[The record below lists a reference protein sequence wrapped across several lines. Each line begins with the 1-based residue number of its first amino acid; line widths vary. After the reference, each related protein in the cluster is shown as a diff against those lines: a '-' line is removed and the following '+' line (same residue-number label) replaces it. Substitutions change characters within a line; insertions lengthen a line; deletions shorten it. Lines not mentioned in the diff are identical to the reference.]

1 MKQQHSYSE
10 QIKQRAIKPS
20 EGSWKKLSE
29 KLSANEHLQK
39 SKKWV
44 FMKYA
49 ASILILISVGFYFFQ
64 PKHEIIEG
72 DIIVA
77 PTLEEQFIKSPVL
90 NQTPETLIAIPV
102 KISPIITT
110 HKTQPKVDEV
120 VVFQEIS
127 SIKESEISFEN
138 SEKSIVV
145 TKENS
150 TIVVASSDE
159 VTDSEIEQLLNN
171 ATTNF
176 KNDLQ
181 NLNKDVVSAN
191 TLLLEVEDDLNKDF
205 KQKMFESVV
214 KSLSNLKEV
223 VADNGNK

>member
-1 MKQQHSYSE
+1 MKQQHNYSA

-20 EGSWKKLSE
+20 EGSWEKLSE

-49 ASILILISVGFYFFQ
+49 AAMLILFSVGFYFLQ
-64 PKHEIIEG
+64 PNSKIIEG
-72 DIIVA
+72 DLIVA

-127 SIKESEISFEN
+127 SINESEISFEN

-223 VADNGNK
+223 VADNGN